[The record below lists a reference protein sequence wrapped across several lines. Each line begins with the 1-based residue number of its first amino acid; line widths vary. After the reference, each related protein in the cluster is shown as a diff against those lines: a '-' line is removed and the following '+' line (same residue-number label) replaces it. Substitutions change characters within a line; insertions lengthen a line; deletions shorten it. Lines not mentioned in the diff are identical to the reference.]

1 MLNGRRVIN
10 LIKGT
15 PDFFSKAIKVVRYP
29 QYSLFLIELIFFL
42 GLILYSIIL
51 ALPMFNLEVIMSIF
65 NLGVITSKFNFEVIV
80 LKFSLDVINSTSN
93 LELIKSIFNLEVI
106 KLILNIFNLYFL
118 IKGLIGAVNKFN
130 RQKDLNYGGIKE
142 QLNDTDDQGKILK
155 TSIPKSFSR
164 FQIYFLEL
172 SIILLLY
179 IVFQIGSKPIN
190 IIAIIFALVLFVG
203 ELLINTFAFSP
214 SLLILFIIGLPIVVI
229 SIGKESTFLN
239 WTFLTFVFATFIGSN
254 YFDESLVKKS
264 FSEELTKEVLIHR
277 KISFFIGIIFLFI
290 GILLSEFVMNST
302 IFYLLD
308 HHIKSTIGPIPYLT
322 FLVKGLIFFL
332 VFSIYSQ
339 TEKIIKYLILIF
351 YYRDMELVWPEKLVK
366 VHLNKKN
373 WRIIDKDISPSQLEN
388 LNRIGL
394 DTFQV
399 ENVRNIYYVNQN
411 CEIPK
416 KIEGKPKTYG
426 YSILGVIKLHTIFL
440 VFFTIVILPAIP
452 ILLDLRE
459 KVDDGIYSIYC
470 NPDKVDSS
478 NIIEISDDT
487 IIYNGKAEKFDTRK
501 QSFSMGRIKKND
513 SDSITVKFYKNGEEV
528 RYTKLNSSSI
538 PFELKEKYSGYFN
551 EPGWDKSIF
560 SSGSSTL
567 IFNKNENKITKIESQ
582 TKPFVVI
589 PEDKLDGK
597 AKDDFNKHKR
607 EYKSNYFIFTLNTKY
622 DKNSSNIYVAI
633 LSDGGKEIKI
643 NRLDSSTKDDSYF
656 DHFTGKAE

>member
-1 MLNGRRVIN
+1 MKKNGCRPKNFFKMLNGRRVIN

-80 LKFSLDVINSTSN
+80 LKFSLDVINSISNLELIKSTSN

-179 IVFQIGSKPIN
+179 IVLQIGSKPIN

-229 SIGKESTFLN
+229 SIGKESAFLN

-254 YFDESLVKKS
+254 YFDESLVKTS
-264 FSEELTKEVLIHR
+264 FSEELTKEDLIHR

-411 CEIPK
+411 GEIPK

-459 KVDDGIYSIYC
+459 KVDDGIYSIYR

-487 IIYNGKAEKFDTRK
+487 IIYNGKAETFDTRK
-501 QSFSMGRIKKND
+501 QSFSMGKIKKND
-513 SDSITVKFYKNGEEV
+513 GNITIKFYI
-528 RYTKLNSSSI
+528 S
-538 PFELKEKYSGYFN
+538 
-551 EPGWDKSIF
+551 
-560 SSGSSTL
+560 
-567 IFNKNENKITKIESQ
+567 
-582 TKPFVVI
+582 
-589 PEDKLDGK
+589 
-597 AKDDFNKHKR
+597 
-607 EYKSNYFIFTLNTKY
+607 
-622 DKNSSNIYVAI
+622 
-633 LSDGGKEIKI
+633 GKEVQYKK
-643 NRLDSSTKDDSYF
+643 NK
-656 DHFTGKAE
+656 K